1 MWFLGLGLV
10 LMLMK
15 FLGWGPVAQWAWW
28 ETMVPLGLAI
38 AWWSWADYSGYT
50 KRKRMEKETKRHE
63 DRIQRLKKNMGQI
76 HRPK

>member
-10 LMLMK
+10 LMLLK
-15 FLGWGPVAQWAWW
+15 YFGWAPVAQWAWW
-28 ETMVPLGLAI
+28 ETMVPLGLAV

-50 KRKRMEKETKRHE
+50 KRKRMQKEAQRHDE
-63 DRIQRLKKNMGQI
+63 RIQRLKKNMGQI